1 MNRRVDVAVIG
12 AGHAGL
18 SAIREVRQSNKRFV
32 LINGGGPGTTCA
44 RIGCVPSRVALHLA
58 EVGNGR
64 RAADW
69 LGRTGGASWEV
80 DPTAVLDHMRVLH
93 DSYVDSALTG
103 SVDALG
109 DALIAD
115 YARFIGPNTLRADG
129 QTIEAAA
136 IVIAT
141 GAHSVVP
148 ADWQA
153 RLGDRVLTIETLFE
167 QDQLPAAVAVVG
179 LGPIGLEMSQALHR
193 LGVRVIGI
201 DAGDRVAH
209 LPDPIVNQAAVAI
222 LRNAF
227 PIWLGARATA
237 ERSGDKVLVRAG
249 PNQVLVDRVFIAT
262 GRHPNLD
269 RLGLNMA
276 GCATDSRGVPIHH
289 PATLRVGR
297 LPIYVAG
304 DAGGTPANLQLAAEQ
319 GRVAGYNASHHTPIT
334 LRAKT
339 PMSIVFSEP
348 SIAWVGP
355 DWSALDHNQVLVGQ
369 LRFGPP
375 GQPMSRG
382 PQSALL
388 RVYAD
393 RHDGC
398 VIGGAMVGPGSEHL
412 AHLLAWGAQQ
422 RLTVHQM
429 LEMPFYHPVVEE
441 VLQDALKE
449 LARRIPPIRSRAS
462 TLGRLIT
469 WRGRAAYAA

>member
-1 MNRRVDVAVIG
+1 
-12 AGHAGL
+12 L
-18 SAIREVRQSNKRFV
+18 
-32 LINGGGPGTTCA
+32 
-44 RIGCVPSRVALHLA
+44 
-58 EVGNGR
+58 
-64 RAADW
+64 
-69 LGRTGGASWEV
+69 
-80 DPTAVLDHMRVLH
+80 
-93 DSYVDSALTG
+93 
-103 SVDALG
+103 
-109 DALIAD
+109 
-115 YARFIGPNTLRADG
+115 
-129 QTIEAAA
+129 A
-136 IVIAT
+136 IVA
-141 GAHSVVP
+141 
-148 ADWQA
+148 
-153 RLGDRVLTIETLFE
+153 
-167 QDQLPAAVAVVG
+167 
-179 LGPIGLEMSQALHR
+179 
-193 LGVRVIGI
+193 
-201 DAGDRVAH
+201 
-209 LPDPIVNQAAVAI
+209 
-222 LRNAF
+222 
-227 PIWLGARATA
+227 LGARATA

-319 GRVAGYNASHHTPIT
+319 GRVAGYNASHHTPIS
-334 LRAKT
+334 LPAKT

-355 DWSALDHNQVLVGQ
+355 DWSALDHSQVLVGQ
-369 LRFGPP
+369 MRFGPP
-375 GQPMSRG
+375 GQPVSCG
-382 PQSALL
+382 PHGALL

-393 RHDGC
+393 RRDGR

-422 RLTVHQM
+422 CLTVHQM

-449 LARRIPPIRSRAS
+449 LARRIPPVRSRAS

-469 WRGRAAYAA
+469 WRGRAAHAA